1 MRGDF
6 SIRFYQTSKN
16 YPSWSVLTK
25 SPGKLVQNVLNTY
38 LVSINKI
45 SWENGSK
52 QLEPISQQ
60 ILTLSNQVRTD
71 KICWEFGSKCLDM
84 IEIDEQ
90 NIQRRKFVR
99 N

>member
-1 MRGDF
+1 M
-6 SIRFYQTSKN
+6 
-16 YPSWSVLTK
+16 TK

-38 LVSINKI
+38 LVSIDKI

-60 ILTLSNQVRTD
+60 ILTLSNHVRTD

-90 NIQRRKFVR
+90 NIQRRKFLR

>member
-84 IEIDEQ
+84 IEVQI
-90 NIQRRKFVR
+90 
-99 N
+99 

>member
-6 SIRFYQTSKN
+6 SIRFNQTSKN

>member
-1 MRGDF
+1 MYLLLDEQNILRGDF
-6 SIRFYQTSKN
+6 SIRFNQTSKN

-60 ILTLSNQVRTD
+60 FCHTPLNSYY
-71 KICWEFGSKCLDM
+71 
-84 IEIDEQ
+84 
-90 NIQRRKFVR
+90 
-99 N
+99 

>member
-1 MRGDF
+1 MQGDF
-6 SIRFYQTSKN
+6 SIRFNQTSKN

-60 ILTLSNQVRTD
+60 ILTLSNHVRTD

-84 IEIDEQ
+84 IEVQI
-90 NIQRRKFVR
+90 
-99 N
+99 